1 MLYRF
6 NDYKVLLYRVFLAYI
21 FYFIA
26 RVLFYFYNNEII
38 IVNDIYE
45 FLELCFIGVTF
56 DTSAILYTN
65 AIFIIISL
73 LPFNSISTKSFQ
85 TKLFIVYF
93 VFNGLAY
100 ATNFFDFIYY
110 KFSQSRLTTTIF
122 DVVGNESNKLD
133 LLGSFAVDY
142 WHVFVLYFFLLLFWS
157 YLYKK
162 VKINQNKLK
171 LSKLHYFFSSIWFL
185 FFIFISVVGMRG
197 GLGNATRPI
206 NMVDAHRFVNKSFHA
221 DLVLNSPFCLIRTYN
236 KNFFKK
242 EIFMTNNEVKNT
254 ISTIKVLN
262 DSIKSRPNVVL
273 IILESFGKEYIGSL
287 NKNTKIKN
295 YQSYTPFLDSL
306 SKNSLIFTNAFS
318 NGRQSIEALPAI
330 LASIPSFKVPFT
342 SSPYSNQEIQSLVS
356 VFNTLEYETSFFH
369 GAPNGSMGFSGLSN
383 ILGFNNYFGKNEFN
397 NNSLYD
403 GYWGIWD
410 EPFFK
415 FIKKE
420 LDKTKEPFFTT
431 MFSLSSHEPFKVPE
445 EYKNKFPL
453 GDIAMHQVVGYTDNA
468 LKTFF
473 NSAKNE
479 DWFQNTLFVITADHC
494 NQSHYPLYRAPINR
508 YAIPIIYYK
517 PDGSLKGV
525 NKQLTQQLDIFPSII
540 DFIGFENKINSW
552 GNSVFK
558 KKDSKPFSIHF
569 SGTVYRFI
577 MNNYVLEFDGQNVTG
592 VFKKNDFFLEE
603 NMINNPKVDYSYE
616 ENYLK
621 ALLQDYMER
630 IVERKLK

>member
-6 NDYKVLLYRVFLAYI
+6 NDYKVLFYRVFLAYI

-133 LLGSFAVDY
+133 LLGSFAIDY
-142 WHVFVLYFFLLLFWS
+142 WHVFFLYFFLLLFWS

-356 VFNTLEYETSFFH
+356 VFNTLGYETSFFH

-445 EYKNKFPL
+445 EYRNKFPV

-540 DFIGFENKINSW
+540 DFIGFENEINSW
-552 GNSVFK
+552 GNSVFT

-603 NMINNPKVDYSYE
+603 NMINNHKVDYSYE